1 MSIVSLGHLLK
12 RTTKGVLMGNCSN
25 CSNNCGNE
33 LILNEKN
40 YNPNRTIDYSKY
52 HVVIVAFS
60 GGKDS
65 IACFLN
71 LLKTGCPIE
80 KIELWH
86 HDIDADRPFMDWPI
100 TRGYCEAFAK
110 AFGVKIYF
118 SWKNGGFEGEML
130 RKNQPTASVSFEAPK
145 ADGTIEILTA
155 GGESEKVGTRCMYP
169 QKTGDLTKR
178 YCSPY
183 LKIDVAAKA
192 IIHQPRFLGKK
203 VLFITGERAEE
214 STGRASYAEKEY
226 HKTDAGSKESSQLIQ
241 IHKIIKVLKKL
252 AALNLEAFGVDDFNK
267 GKAKIA
273 KIPGFSDKE
282 KRLIRDQIFKGD
294 EELKISSKDCA
305 KLIEERH
312 QEFKAVSKKAV
323 IAYNKRVQKASK
335 GQGLFRKVH
344 AWRPVHKWTTAQVW
358 AIIEEFKINPHTCYK
373 LGWGRCSCAGC
384 IFGSKHQWAS
394 LKKVL
399 PETFAKILA
408 YEKQFG
414 KTIDQSKKNIEEI
427 AAEGTP
433 YESITPEFIKEVAS
447 RTWNQPIILETW
459 VRPAGAAGELVGAQ

>member
-1 MSIVSLGHLLK
+1 
-12 RTTKGVLMGNCSN
+12 MGNCSK
-25 CSNNCGNE
+25 CSANCGSK

-40 YNPNRTIDYSKY
+40 YIPNRTVDYSKY

-100 TRGYCEAFAK
+100 TRDYCRAFAA

-118 SWKNGGFEGEML
+118 SYKNGGFLGEML
-130 RKNQPTASVSFEAPK
+130 RKNQATASVSFEAPK

-155 GGESEKVGTRCMYP
+155 GGESKKFNTRHMFP
-169 QKTGDLTKR
+169 QKSADLNER
-178 YCSPY
+178 WCSAY

-214 STGRASYAEKEY
+214 SVGRAAYAVKEY
-226 HKTDAGSKESSQLIQ
+226 HKTDAGSGDASKLIRNK
-241 IHKIIKVLKKL
+241 KIQSVLKKL
-252 AALNLEAFGVDDFNK
+252 VKLNASEISLDDFNK
-267 GKAKIA
+267 NGKPQARF
-273 KIPGFSDKE
+273 PGFSAKE
-282 KRLIRDQIFKGD
+282 KTILSDVV
-294 EELKISSKDCA
+294 LKEKETISSSDCE
-305 KLIEERH
+305 KMIVEKQEE
-312 QEFKAVSKKAV
+312 FVALSKKAL
-323 IAYNKRVQKASK
+323 ASFKKRTQKAEK

-344 AWRPVHKWTTAQVW
+344 AWRPVHKWTTAQIW
-358 AIIEEFKINPHTCYK
+358 SIIEEFKINPHTCYK

-384 IFGSKHQWAS
+384 VFGDKDQWAS
-394 LKKVL
+394 LKVVL
-399 PETFAKILA
+399 PEVFARILA
-408 YEKQFG
+408 YEKSFG
-414 KTIDQSKKNIEEI
+414 KTIDSTKVKGVRRNIEEL

-433 YESITPEFIKEVAS
+433 YPYITPEFIKEVAS
-447 RTWNQPIILETW
+447 KTWDQPIIMETW
-459 VRPAGAAGELVGAQ
+459 VRPAGATGKLVGPC